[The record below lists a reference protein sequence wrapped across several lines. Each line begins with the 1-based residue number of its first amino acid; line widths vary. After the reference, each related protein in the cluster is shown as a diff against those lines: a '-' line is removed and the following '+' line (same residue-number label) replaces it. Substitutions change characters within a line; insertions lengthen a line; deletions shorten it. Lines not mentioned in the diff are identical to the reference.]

1 MNTADVILELA
12 HGAGFDLAGLAPLA
26 PPPDG
31 ERFEAWL
38 DAGHGADMDWLEK
51 NRARIR
57 DPRGL
62 SEGSATL
69 LVVGMGHSRP
79 AVELPGGGRV
89 ARYAAGRDYHNR
101 LGKALKRLGKTL
113 NREGLLDPGRAGR
126 AMTDAAPLLERS
138 HAEVAG
144 LGFASKAGN
153 LLNPAHG
160 PWFFLGELLLEV
172 PFGQLDWVPS
182 PPPGSC
188 GTCTAC
194 IDACPTQAIVA
205 PGQVDARLCIS
216 YQTIENR
223 GPIPNDLRPKLSG
236 WAFGCDVC
244 SEVCPWGSKA
254 PDRSADWGRHEG
266 LELDLVGILGQNPA
280 TFSEVWR
287 GSPLQRPKRDGLAR
301 NAALALAA
309 VPSERGRLALTEA
322 TRGDSSPMVR
332 EAAAWALAE
341 AHGDEPGTRAVLD
354 ATLAGLPEG
363 PLGALLRETRDRLD
377 GPTS

>member
-79 AVELPGGGRV
+79 PVELPGGGRV

-101 LGKALKRLGKTL
+101 LGKGLKRLGKAL

-172 PFGQLDWVPS
+172 PFEQLDWVPS

-223 GPIPNDLRPKLSG
+223 GPVPNDLRPKLSG

-244 SEVCPWGSKA
+244 SEVCPWGEAA
-254 PDRSADWGRHEG
+254 PDLSDRFGTHT
-266 LELDLVGILGQNPA
+266 LVEDGPLAWLGMRDEDEFRTRAN
-280 TFSEVWR
+280 
-287 GSPLQRPKRDGLAR
+287 GSPLSRPGRAGLAR
-301 NAALALAA
+301 NVATALGNEPSDAGREALLESLEGD
-309 VPSERGRLALTEA
+309 PSAL
-322 TRGDSSPMVR
+322 VR
-332 EAAAWALAE
+332 EAAFDALFRGHHADAGVLHQLE
-341 AHGDEPGTRAVLD
+341 RA
-354 ATLAGLPEG
+354 
-363 PLGALLRETRDRLD
+363 LGRETDGELSARMQARL
-377 GPTS
+377 GS